1 MELSTPGFLGR
12 WMGFLILGA
21 SISSGQIT
29 ALARTLLSW
38 AASFS
43 RSVVIDQINESDAFI
58 IQRRQSV
65 LMPRGASRPVA
76 YPEAAGACC

>member
-12 WMGFLILGA
+12 WMGFLILAA
-21 SISSGQIT
+21 SISCGQIT

-43 RSVVIDQINESDAFI
+43 RSVVIDLINGSDVFI

-65 LMPRGASRPVA
+65 LMPRSAPRPVA
-76 YPEAAGACC
+76 HSEAAGACC